1 MSWFKEKDK
10 TASADLGS
18 LLREPARRDSMN
30 RKETM
35 AAPPSELNALLGK
48 GSQFE
53 GKLIFE
59 GTVRI
64 DGKFRG
70 EIHSEG
76 KLVVGEHGDLEGEIW
91 VESAVISGKVKG
103 NINAKGKLELQPPAR
118 IEGNIITPV
127 LMVQEGAV
135 FDGQCQMSR
144 PGNTAKSAMD
154 TSLLES
160 TSPV

>member
-1 MSWFKEKDK
+1 
-10 TASADLGS
+10 
-18 LLREPARRDSMN
+18 MN
-30 RKETM
+30 RKETT
-35 AAPPSELNALLGK
+35 AAPTGELNALLGK

-76 KLVVGEHGDLEGEIW
+76 KLMVGEHGDIEGELW
-91 VESAVISGKVKG
+91 VDSAVISGRVKG

-118 IEGNIITPV
+118 IEGTIVTPV
-127 LMVQEGAV
+127 LVVQEGAV
-135 FDGQCQMSR
+135 FDGQCQM
-144 PGNTAKSAMD
+144 AKISPEAKNALD